1 MTPKK
6 PNRLPQPLARTV
18 FANILRS
25 QFLLGVTD
33 AQLANLLGVT
43 PRTLSNYKAD
53 PSSLTLRQIQAVAES
68 FGIDGEALLKS

>member
-33 AQLANLLGVT
+33 AQLADLLGVT
-43 PRTLSNYKAD
+43 TRTLTNYKAD
-53 PSSLTLRQIQAVAES
+53 PSAMTLRQIQTVADS
-68 FGIDGEALLKS
+68 FGIDPDALLKS